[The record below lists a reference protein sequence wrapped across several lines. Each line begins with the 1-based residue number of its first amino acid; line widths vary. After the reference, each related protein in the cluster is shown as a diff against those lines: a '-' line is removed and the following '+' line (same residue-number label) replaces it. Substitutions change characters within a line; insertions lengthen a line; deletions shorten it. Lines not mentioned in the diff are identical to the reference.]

1 MKFKRIISVALLF
14 WGVMPMFHILI
25 AQENASSV
33 VSINLQTLSLE
44 KATMCE
50 GIKEYAPV
58 NQSVAFSL
66 DIGKIYCFT
75 AFDIVPSKTLIYH
88 NWYRNDRLVTS
99 KRLTLKTPKWS
110 TFSSIQLREA
120 DIGPWRV
127 EIRDKNKETLKTL
140 RFSVTD

>member
-1 MKFKRIISVALLF
+1 MKYKPIIVIGLLI
-14 WGVMPMFHILI
+14 WGVLAVFQVAS

-33 VSINLQTLSLE
+33 VSINLHALSLE

-50 GIKEYAPV
+50 GIKEYEPV

-66 DIGKIYCFT
+66 EIGKIYCFT
-75 AFDIVPSKTLIYH
+75 AFDIVPSKTMIYH
-88 NWYRNDRLVTS
+88 HWYRNDRLVTS

-120 DIGPWRV
+120 DKGPWRV
-127 EIRDKNKETLKTL
+127 EIQDKNKETLKTL

>member
-1 MKFKRIISVALLF
+1 MKFKRIIPIGVFILGFMATFQVA
-14 WGVMPMFHILI
+14 VS
-25 AQENASSV
+25 QENASSV
-33 VSINLQTLSLE
+33 VSINLQSLSLE
-44 KATMCE
+44 NATMCE

-58 NQSVAFSL
+58 NQSIAFSL

-75 AFDIVPSKTLIYH
+75 AFDIVPSKTMIYH

-99 KRLTLKTPKWS
+99 KRLTLKIPKWS

-120 DIGPWRV
+120 DKGPWRV
-127 EIRDKNKETLKTL
+127 EIQDKNKETIKVL

>member
-1 MKFKRIISVALLF
+1 MKFKSIIPIGLIVWAVLTTFQVA
-14 WGVMPMFHILI
+14 I

-33 VSINLQTLSLE
+33 VSINLHTISLE

-50 GIKEYAPV
+50 GIKEYEPV
-58 NQSVAFSL
+58 NQSIAFSL
-66 DIGKIYCFT
+66 EIGKIYCFT
-75 AFDIVPSKTLIYH
+75 AFDIVPTKTMIYH

-120 DIGPWRV
+120 DKGPWRV
-127 EIRDKNKETLKTL
+127 EIQDKNKETIKIL

>member
-1 MKFKRIISVALLF
+1 MKFKSIIPIGLIVWAVLTTFQVA
-14 WGVMPMFHILI
+14 I

-33 VSINLQTLSLE
+33 VSINLHTISLE

-50 GIKEYAPV
+50 GIKEYEPV
-58 NQSVAFSL
+58 NQSIAFSL
-66 DIGKIYCFT
+66 EIGKIYCFT
-75 AFDIVPSKTLIYH
+75 AFDIVPTKTMIYH
-88 NWYRNDRLVTS
+88 NWYRNDRLITS

-120 DIGPWRV
+120 DKGPWRV
-127 EIRDKNKETLKTL
+127 EIQDKNKETIKIL

>member
-1 MKFKRIISVALLF
+1 MATFQVA
-14 WGVMPMFHILI
+14 VS
-25 AQENASSV
+25 QENASSV
-33 VSINLQTLSLE
+33 VSINLQSLSLE
-44 KATMCE
+44 NATMCE

-58 NQSVAFSL
+58 NQSIAFSL

-75 AFDIVPSKTLIYH
+75 AFDIVPSKTMIYH

-99 KRLTLKTPKWS
+99 KRLTLKIPKWS

-120 DIGPWRV
+120 DKGPWRV
-127 EIRDKNKETLKTL
+127 EIQDKNKETIKVL

>member
-1 MKFKRIISVALLF
+1 MKFRQIILIGLLI
-14 WGVMPMFHILI
+14 WGVGTTFQVAT

-33 VSINLQTLSLE
+33 VSINLHALSLE

-58 NQSVAFSL
+58 NQAIAFSL

-75 AFDIVPSKTLIYH
+75 AFDIVPSKTMIYH

-120 DIGPWRV
+120 DKGPWRV
-127 EIRDKNKETLKTL
+127 EIQDKDKETIKIL

>member
-1 MKFKRIISVALLF
+1 MKPKRILLIGLLF
-14 WGVMPMFHILI
+14 WGIMPMVHVLM
-25 AQENASSV
+25 AQENAASV
-33 VSINLQTLSLE
+33 VSINLHTLSLE

-75 AFDIVPSKTLIYH
+75 AFDIVPSKTMIYH
-88 NWYRNDRLVTS
+88 NWYRSDRLVTS
-99 KRLTLKTPKWS
+99 KRLTLKMPKWS

-120 DIGPWRV
+120 DKGPWRV
-127 EIRDKNKETLKTL
+127 EIKDKNKETIKIL

>member
-1 MKFKRIISVALLF
+1 LGISFWSLLT
-14 WGVMPMFHILI
+14 LCQLAI

-33 VSINLQTLSLE
+33 VSINLNTLSLE

-50 GIKEYAPV
+50 GIKEYEPV

-75 AFDIVPSKTLIYH
+75 AFDLVPSKTMIYH

-99 KRLTLKTPKWS
+99 KRLTLKIPKWS

-120 DIGPWRV
+120 DKGPWRV
-127 EIRDKNKETLKTL
+127 EILDKNKETIQTL

>member
-1 MKFKRIISVALLF
+1 MKFKQIILLGISF
-14 WGVMPMFHILI
+14 WSLLTLCQLAI

-33 VSINLQTLSLE
+33 VSINLNTLSLE

-50 GIKEYAPV
+50 GIKEYEPV

-75 AFDIVPSKTLIYH
+75 AFDLVPSKTMIYH

-99 KRLTLKTPKWS
+99 KRLTLKIPKWS

-120 DIGPWRV
+120 DKGPWRV
-127 EIRDKNKETLKTL
+127 EILDKNKETIQTL